1 MNEFRRETIAI
12 SRTIFADLKL
22 QIEALSSFPAT
33 ELETEDKKKIA
44 KWCEHRYQEMASRA
58 SEIADRISIVGIY
71 IEKYRT
77 PKYPNLRQVNA
88 QMERLRRAIELF
100 AKNTD

>member
-1 MNEFRRETIAI
+1 MNEFRRETLAV

-22 QIEALSSFPAT
+22 QIEALRSFPAT
-33 ELETEDKKKIA
+33 NLETEEKKKIA

-58 SEIADRISIVGIY
+58 SEIADRISIVGIH
-71 IEKYRT
+71 IEKYGT
-77 PKYPNLRQVNA
+77 PKYPDLRQVNA

-100 AKNTD
+100 AKYTD